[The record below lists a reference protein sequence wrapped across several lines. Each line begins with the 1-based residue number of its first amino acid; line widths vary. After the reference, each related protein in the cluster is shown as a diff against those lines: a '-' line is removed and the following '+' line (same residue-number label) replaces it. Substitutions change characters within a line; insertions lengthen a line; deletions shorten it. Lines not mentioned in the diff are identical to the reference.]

1 MRKPTKWMGP
11 YIGETILGYHTPVF
25 FDLHTSIASSNPP
38 GVYVSGSPG
47 SGKSFFSMMMA
58 YQSTLSGKITVYLD
72 PKADSVNILN
82 LQSDLGDIN
91 VWDLADDT
99 KVEPG
104 ILDPFSLEKEPAQQ
118 QLLVMSLIET
128 FAGTLSSE
136 QRNSLT
142 PIVEDVIKLKK
153 PSLRIV
159 MQRLLARRND
169 PQANALG
176 NQLKLIETLKFS
188 RLCFDHYEGSAMKM
202 GKGLT
207 IITLLGLKMPDPNMD
222 EKDYQINDRLGMGIM
237 FLVTN
242 YIRNIMIGV
251 DDGHDEEGKKR
262 VPPPKTV
269 IIDESWAVLAT
280 KMGRQ
285 VISEICRLGR
295 SLNTAC
301 VLISQNAD
309 DIDKFGLQ
317 NSISTRF
324 AFRVKTVAEGEKVRE
339 SFDLP
344 EDVGI
349 AQSMINFDKGDCIM
363 KDFNNNVACVHIDSY
378 DKRMFDAFNTNPF
391 ERGKK

>member
-91 VWDLADDT
+91 IWDLADDK

-104 ILDPFSLEKEPAQQ
+104 ILDPFSLEKDPAQQ

-128 FAGTLSSE
+128 FAGTLTSE

-142 PIVEDVIKLKK
+142 PIIEDVIKLKK

-176 NQLKLIETLKFS
+176 NQLKLIEPLKFS

-363 KDFNNNVACVHIDSY
+363 KDYNNNVACVHIDSY
-378 DKRMFDAFNTNPF
+378 DKRIFDAFNTNPF

>member
-91 VWDLADDT
+91 VWNLADDSQMP
-99 KVEPG
+99 PG
-104 ILDPFSLEKEPAQQ
+104 ILDPFSLEDDPAQK

-128 FAGTLSSE
+128 FVGQLSSE

-142 PIVEDVIKLKK
+142 PIVEDTLRLKK
-153 PSLRIV
+153 PSLTIV
-159 MQRLLARRND
+159 MQKLLARRND
-169 PQANALG
+169 PGANALG
-176 NQLKLIETLKFS
+176 NQLKLIKPLPFA
-188 RLCFDHYEGSAMKM
+188 RLCFDHYECDKMKI

-242 YIRNIMIGV
+242 YIRNIMIGIN
-251 DDGHDEEGKKR
+251 DGRNEDGSKR
-262 VPPPKTV
+262 VPPPKTI

-301 VLISQNAD
+301 VLISQNAN

-324 AFRVKTVAEGEKVRE
+324 AFRVKTMEEGEKVRE
-339 SFDLP
+339 SLDLP

-349 AQSMINFDKGDCIM
+349 AQSMLNFDKGDCVM
-363 KDFNNNVACVHIDSY
+363 KDFNGNIACVHIDSY
-378 DKRMFDAFNTNPF
+378 DQRIFDAFNTNPF
-391 ERGKK
+391 ERKK